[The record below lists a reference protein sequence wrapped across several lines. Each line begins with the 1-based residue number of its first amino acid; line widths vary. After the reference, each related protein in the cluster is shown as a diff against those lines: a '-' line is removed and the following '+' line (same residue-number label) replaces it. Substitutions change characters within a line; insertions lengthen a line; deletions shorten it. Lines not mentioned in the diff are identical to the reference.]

1 MAFNHRN
8 VRLADFHLT
17 VVTVQITLELLL
29 TVSSYEKSSV
39 SIIESAFMK
48 ELRKES
54 IKRILITV
62 GRMT

>member
-8 VRLADFHLT
+8 ARMADFYLT

-29 TVSSYEKSSV
+29 TVPPYEKSSV